1 MANEIRFPFRFF
13 CSVLL
18 LLPLVQSSATVIVQ
32 KNGDVI
38 SGKILEEKADKYVFQ
53 SPYGTLQ
60 IAKTSITKLILDEK
74 TIELK
79 DVEFKNKK
87 VKARLVSEENNTAV
101 YLTEDGQTIRKEQ
114 AKPVEVKP
122 VTENKTDEK
131 PADRQKFLIGVTGSY
146 GLSTFQQ
153 VDTGP
158 STGGPPPLEQGM
170 HLNTLGVQAS
180 GHYALFSWLGL
191 GAGFSFYRWSGTA
204 SLVPQQPQQLAYDAL
219 TANTTMAVTG
229 SVLISLLGHLGDK
242 SQVHDLRA
250 ELAVGAASNT
260 ANMELTFKNPPQ
272 NFPSVASAGG
282 KNKSVALQAQ
292 LYYTYSFSASL
303 RLRLGVGYYRAFY
316 TNIYDSGLQGN
327 PPIPSGDKFK
337 ADFDRLLA
345 LDGQN
350 PQIISLQLG
359 AEFGF

>member
-153 VDTGP
+153 VNVDPIGAN
-158 STGGPPPLEQGM
+158 GGPPPLEQSF
-170 HLNTLGVQAS
+170 HPNTLGIHFAA
-180 GHYALFSWLGL
+180 HYAWFRYF
-191 GAGFSFYRWSGTA
+191 GFGVGGSLYRWSGTV
-204 SLVPQQPQQLAYDAL
+204 SHNPPNQPLSFDA
-219 TANTTMAVTG
+219 TATNTSFFAAP
-229 SVLISLLGHLGDK
+229 SVVISLLGNLGSK
-242 SQVHDLRA
+242 SAKHDLRLDLQGGIA
-250 ELAVGAASNT
+250 LNAANMDLAFKTGATGT
-260 ANMELTFKNPPQ
+260 ANATGRNQ
-272 NFPSVASAGG
+272 SA
-282 KNKSVALQAQ
+282 ALQAQ
-292 LYYTYSFSASL
+292 LYYSYSISESISVRIGA
-303 RLRLGVGYYRAFY
+303 GYYRALY
-316 TNIYDSGLQGN
+316 TQIYEPVLQTSSNVGQ
-327 PPIPSGDKFK
+327 FK
-337 ADFDRLLA
+337 NDFEKLLA
-345 LDGQN
+345 SPPSQ
-350 PQIISLQLG
+350 PQVVSLLLG
-359 AEFGF
+359 LELAF

>member
-1 MANEIRFPFRFF
+1 MVNTIRYYRHFF
-13 CSVLL
+13 LALSLIG
-18 LLPLVQSSATVIVQ
+18 PLVPVSATVIVQ

-38 SGKILEEKADKYVFQ
+38 SGKILEEKTDKYVFQ

-114 AKPVEVKP
+114 AKPAEVKP

-131 PADRQKFLIGVTGSY
+131 KADRHKFLIGVTGSY

-158 STGGPPPLEQGM
+158 GTGGPPPLEQSL
-170 HLNTLGVQAS
+170 HPNTLGLAAAA
-180 GHYALFSWLGL
+180 HYALTSWFGLGL
-191 GAGFSFYRWSGTA
+191 GYAYYRWQGSITFTP
-204 SLVPQQPQQLAYDAL
+204 SQPQQLAYDAS
-219 TANTTMAVTG
+219 TTNTSMAFMG
-229 SVLISLLGHLGDK
+229 SVMFSLLNNLGSK
-242 SQVHDLRA
+242 TAVHDLRVEFSA
-250 ELAVGAASNT
+250 GPSVNT
-260 ANMELTFKNPPQ
+260 ADMELVFKNAQ
-272 NFPSVASAGG
+272 NFPPNAAAAG
-282 KNKSVALQAQ
+282 KLKDTALQGS
-292 LYYTYSFSASL
+292 LSYSYAITSAL
-303 RLRLGVGYYRAFY
+303 RLRIAATYYRALY
-316 TNIYDSGLQGN
+316 KNIYSTGLQ
-327 PPIPSGDKFK
+327 SGGVMPGQFK
-337 ADFDRLLA
+337 NDFDRILA
-345 LDGQN
+345 LEGQN